1 MILKSFEAEKNIES
15 ISKFKFTL
23 IYGENSGLKDK
34 LKKEIIKKFSNYEI
48 VNIYQEDLNK
58 NKNVLIEEFKNS
70 SLFSTKKLII
80 IHQASDKIIKDIER
94 VFAEKENTKIILF
107 GELLEKRSKLRCL
120 FEKDKELSIIPCYND
135 NDYTLQRII
144 NEELKDF
151 KNVNKEVIELIIETS
166 NKDRGKIYN
175 NIQKIKTYF
184 ENKNIQLN
192 DLENLLNSDRD
203 EVFGSIRD
211 ATLSGDK
218 EKLNKILNNFIFSQD
233 EAFQYLNMINFRL
246 IKLLELHNFG
256 ENNNLDFAVN
266 NIKPPIFWKDRPIM
280 LQHAKRWQKQ
290 TLKEALLYIGH
301 TEEIIKKNSYLNTT
315 TLLKNS
321 ITNLC
326 ARTWTYF

>member
-94 VFAEKENTKIILF
+94 VFAEKEDTKIILF
-107 GELLEKRSKLRCL
+107 GELLEKRSKLRYL

-175 NIQKIKTYF
+175 NIQKIETYF

-280 LQHAKRWQKQ
+280 LQHAKKWQKQ